1 MSDDQQ
7 NNQGTGGSTATV
19 VGSNT
24 DVKVDKSKSP
34 EQYIAEVES
43 KYIVPPLVR
52 DKFTDLVKL
61 IYETESMD
69 AEEREYWLQ
78 IMPIM
83 SEDQTLKFREI
94 LVNEKNQL
102 AKLDQEYEQEMSKI
116 NNNAGVTKEIN
127 EEEVKAKME
136 EMQKEE
142 TAYESSEQSEE
153 ADLLNALDSL

>member
-1 MSDDQQ
+1 MTDPTQT
-7 NNQGTGGSTATV
+7 NTGTTQAVVTSNGGII
-19 VGSNT
+19 
-24 DVKVDKSKSP
+24 VDKNKSP
-34 EQYIAEVES
+34 EAYIKEVEAR
-43 KYIVPPLVR
+43 YIVPDMIR
-52 DKFTDLVKL
+52 EKFPDLVKL
-61 IYETESMD
+61 IYETESMNE
-69 AEEREYWLQ
+69 EEREYWLQ